1 MLVRQ
6 NTMKRQSSQAW
17 RQHRL
22 VKKSRWASKA
32 ILKYSMYKYGNYS
45 EKSQDALIK
54 YWLLQPVLFSTL
66 ATLLVTTHHL
76 TAAGNTCD
84 GNLLFSISRDSWRQ
98 LI

>member
-1 MLVRQ
+1 M
-6 NTMKRQSSQAW
+6 
-17 RQHRL
+17 
-22 VKKSRWASKA
+22 KKSRWASTA

-54 YWLLQPVLFSTL
+54 YWLLQPVLFSSL

-84 GNLLFSISRDSWRQ
+84 GDLLFSISSDSWRQ
-98 LI
+98 LT